1 MNEIKFVVLNSTITK
16 LTRTSTLADLKL
28 DAVVP
33 IPDKV
38 AKVTV
43 FPPPTVTLEDA
54 RLTRDPV
61 NPVESPIVCRRSKK
75 QHHRFD
81 PLNRTMYDVIV
92 V

>member
-1 MNEIKFVVLNSTITK
+1 MRLSSSYSILPS
-16 LTRTSTLADLKL
+16 LASARTSTLADLKL

-61 NPVESPIVCRRSKK
+61 NPVESPIVVLPIEETTS
-75 QHHRFD
+75 
-81 PLNRTMYDVIV
+81 PI
-92 V
+92 